1 MKEILIQYAVDIA
14 ASLIVV
20 LIGIIGA
27 WLSKI
32 LAKRMELKNINE
44 AKNEVISA
52 AEQTVLDLKQR
63 VVDDLKAAAEDGKLT
78 KEEIDALGVELLSI
92 TTSKLSAST
101 IKLLEAAKIDITT
114 LIKSTAEAYIAL
126 IHGAK

>member
-14 ASLIVV
+14 ASLVVV

-78 KEEIDALGVELLSI
+78 KEEIAALGVELLSI

-101 IKLLEAAKIDITT
+101 IKLLEAAKIDITA
-114 LIKSTAEAYIAL
+114 LIQSTAEAYIAL
-126 IHGAK
+126 IHGNK

>member
-52 AEQTVLDLKQR
+52 AEQTVLDLKQTM
-63 VVDDLKAAAEDGKLT
+63 VDDLKAAAEDGKLS
-78 KEEIDALGVELLSI
+78 KEEVAALGVKLLSI

-101 IKLLEAAKIDITT
+101 IKLLEAAKVDITA
-114 LIKSTAEAYIAL
+114 LIQSTAEAYIAL
-126 IHGAK
+126 IHGTK

>member
-52 AEQTVLDLKQR
+52 AEQTVLDLKQTM
-63 VVDDLKAAAEDGKLT
+63 VDDLKAAAEDGKLS
-78 KEEIDALGVELLSI
+78 KEEVAALGVKLLSI

-101 IKLLEAAKIDITT
+101 IKLLEAAKVDITA
-114 LIKSTAEAYIAL
+114 LIQSTAEAYIAL